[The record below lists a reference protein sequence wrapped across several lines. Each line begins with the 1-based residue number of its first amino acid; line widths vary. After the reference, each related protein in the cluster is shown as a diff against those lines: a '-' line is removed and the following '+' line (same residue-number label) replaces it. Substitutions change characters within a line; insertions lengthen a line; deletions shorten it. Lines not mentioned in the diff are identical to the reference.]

1 MQISTPCRNCYLPYF
16 KRNQAPQASPQDT
29 DEAAHPS
36 APPTQSISSQ
46 STPQDTDNARPP
58 SAPPTQPI
66 SSQPTPQDT
75 TEL

>member
-36 APPTQSISSQ
+36 APPTQ
-46 STPQDTDNARPP
+46 
-58 SAPPTQPI
+58 PI
-66 SSQPTPQDT
+66 SSQPTPQDAHPSVPPT
-75 TEL
+75 QPISSLPTPQAEAEL